1 MRSLIKEG
9 AMILDIRNI
18 ALRVAQAASD
28 RKALDIRVLDM
39 RSVTL
44 IADYFVIC
52 SAESMVHLRAIA
64 RGILDEVKDDDL
76 KIKRQEGTDDAR
88 WVLVDLGDV
97 IIHAFHHAEREF
109 YDLDSL
115 WADAQE
121 VDWEAELSD
130 GDCHQETVKRALSD

>member
-1 MRSLIKEG
+1 
-9 AMILDIRNI
+9 MILDIRNI

-52 SAESMVHLRAIA
+52 SGESMVHLRGITGAIF
-64 RGILDEVKDDDL
+64 DEVKDDEL
-76 KIKRQEGTDDAR
+76 KIKRREGADDAR

-97 IIHAFHHAEREF
+97 IVHVFHHAEREF
-109 YDLDSL
+109 YDLDNL
-115 WADAQE
+115 WGDALE

-130 GDCHQETVKRALSD
+130 GENSQEVVRKALSE

>member
-1 MRSLIKEG
+1 
-9 AMILDIRNI
+9 MILDIRNI
-18 ALRVAQAASD
+18 ALRVVQAVSD

-52 SAESMVHLRAIA
+52 SAESMVHLRAITRA
-64 RGILDEVKDDDL
+64 ILDEVKDDDL
-76 KIKRQEGTDDAR
+76 KIKRQEGTEDAR
-88 WVLVDLGDV
+88 WVLIDLGDV
-97 IIHAFHHAEREF
+97 IVHAFHHAEREF

-115 WADAQE
+115 WGDAHE

-130 GDCHQETVKRALSD
+130 GDYRQEAIGKALSE